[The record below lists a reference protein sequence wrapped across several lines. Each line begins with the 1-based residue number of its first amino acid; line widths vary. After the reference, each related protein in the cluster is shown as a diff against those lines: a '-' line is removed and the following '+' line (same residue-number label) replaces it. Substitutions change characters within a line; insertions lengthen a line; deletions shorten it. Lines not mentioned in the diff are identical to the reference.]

1 MTFKPPTSSWLTTW
15 SCNSS
20 HLEDYPVLFDSD
32 VYDLTLDESL
42 NVSVDNLRILLMRTM
57 NSSRNNLQGKP
68 EEERMIIEEFIVT

>member
-1 MTFKPPTSSWLTTW
+1 M
-15 SCNSS
+15 
-20 HLEDYPVLFDSD
+20 FDSD